1 MKKDINENVWLSFS
15 EFLDKIPKIS
25 AHYYNNN
32 LDKKYFE
39 NLSLNI
45 KTLFKLFNEFY
56 SNKTKRN
63 LDISIES
70 FRNYFT
76 NTYNIGFRKLRNYFC
91 DFHFKIEKLGKN
103 ISNEDKILFE
113 KYK

>member
-70 FRNYFT
+70 FRNYFN
-76 NTYNIGFRKLRNYFC
+76 NTFSLNTQQNF
-91 DFHFKIEKLGKN
+91 
-103 ISNEDKILFE
+103 
-113 KYK
+113 